1 CGCRT
6 RKGAETL
13 AVLWLM
19 FCRLTACW
27 FGTAPLPTSLAAG
40 MTGTAWKRN
49 MATSASGGGRS
60 YSWLTEESFSYVN
73 WQDGEPRQVT
83 GCSYVDVDGTWRT
96 AGCDTKLQ
104 GAICKVN
111 TGSPPSH
118 KWSYSGSCPKSL
130 EDSSWI
136 PFRNHCYTFHMEV
149 TLGQK
154 DAMKR
159 CQKAGS
165 TVLSIQDEMENVFVW
180 EHLQAYES
188 QSKGAW
194 LGMTFNPKGG
204 TLVWHDNTAMNYSNW
219 GQHDT
224 GPSML
229 SQNSCYWIQSSNGV
243 WHLGSCSNVTM
254 GVICK
259 IPRGKR
265 AQGAAVPDNTT
276 AIAVVVLSALALC
289 ALIALAVYLYKRRQ
303 SSERGAFESA
313 RYSRTTSNP
322 SESAEKN
329 ILVSDMEMNEQQD

>member
-1 CGCRT
+1 
-6 RKGAETL
+6 
-13 AVLWLM
+13 
-19 FCRLTACW
+19 
-27 FGTAPLPTSLAAG
+27 
-40 MTGTAWKRN
+40 
-49 MATSASGGGRS
+49 
-60 YSWLTEESFSYVN
+60 
-73 WQDGEPRQVT
+73 
-83 GCSYVDVDGTWRT
+83 
-96 AGCDTKLQ
+96 
-104 GAICKVN
+104 
-111 TGSPPSH
+111 
-118 KWSYSGSCPKSL
+118 
-130 EDSSWI
+130 
-136 PFRNHCYTFHMEV
+136 MEV

-159 CQKAGS
+159 CQKAGG
-165 TVLSIQDEMENVFVW
+165 TVVSIQDEMENVFVW

-259 IPRGKR
+259 IPRVEESSFSR
-265 AQGAAVPDNTT
+265 SAVPDNTT

-303 SSERGAFESA
+303 SSERGTFESA

>member
-1 CGCRT
+1 MSTGRTGSLGRSRAAPTWTWMGRGGRPVVTPNCKGLSARSTQVCAPASREQRRHGARVGPWWREEAACWRGRGGGEPLGT
-6 RKGAETL
+6 RKAPYP
-13 AVLWLM
+13 
-19 FCRLTACW
+19 F
-27 FGTAPLPTSLAAG
+27 FGS
-40 MTGTAWKRN
+40 
-49 MATSASGGGRS
+49 SA
-60 YSWLTEESFSYVN
+60 
-73 WQDGEPRQVT
+73 
-83 GCSYVDVDGTWRT
+83 
-96 AGCDTKLQ
+96 
-104 GAICKVN
+104 
-111 TGSPPSH
+111 GSPRSH
-118 KWSYSGSCPKSL
+118 KWSYSGSCPKSV

-154 DAMKR
+154 EAMKR
-159 CQKAGS
+159 CQKAGG

-204 TLVWHDNTAMNYSNW
+204 TLVWHDNSAMNYSNW

-259 IPRGKR
+259 IPRAGQCGKSLWGS
-265 AQGAAVPDNTT
+265 GAVEMSWIDFLPLGTWPQ
-276 AIAVVVLSALALC
+276 ILV
-289 ALIALAVYLYKRRQ
+289 
-303 SSERGAFESA
+303 RGVWAGA
-313 RYSRTTSNP
+313 RYFIAP
-322 SESAEKN
+322 CLQHPECSAVQLPAFALEKCR
-329 ILVSDMEMNEQQD
+329 IDMFRAAAGQVEL